1 MVDRTKR
8 LEKIHEKGFTIY
20 EAPENENPFWSEDI
34 SPNFSKIKVGA
45 RTLTDAVYDIGSY
58 KKIDSRLGDKKE
70 VLRAI
75 HNNDYATMREI
86 SNFFFKTNGI
96 YSRLCRYLAYMY
108 RYDWMITPFV
118 NGAESVKSDKVL
130 KDFYAGLTYLDST
143 NIKKM
148 CGEIALKVIQNG
160 CYYGYK
166 MNNSKKV
173 ILQELDPNYCR
184 VRYFIDG
191 KPVVEFCMKYF
202 DDKFRSITQ
211 KMQILEIFP
220 DEFKKGYILYKKGKL
235 PADAP
240 GETGGWYT
248 LTPGAVVKFN
258 INNEDYPFMISTIPA
273 IIDLDAAIELDRKK
287 MEQQLLKIII
297 QKMPID
303 KNGDLVFDVDE
314 ARELHNNAVCMLS
327 KAIGLD
333 VLTTFADVDVAN
345 MADNATLNA
354 SSDSVDNA
362 KNTVYS
368 MAGISSLQFNTDGNI
383 ALEKSI
389 LNDAASID
397 NLISQFEEFLND
409 CLEKFNRNPKKYCL
423 KAQMLRTTIY
433 NYQELSKLYKEQMQL
448 GYSKFLAQIALGQSQ
463 SFVLANAYFENDVL
477 DLINVFIPPLMSST
491 MNAEVLNNHG
501 KGGTTS
507 EGGDGTGD
515 GEVGRPEK
523 ADDEKSEKTIAN
535 KESAN

>member
-1 MVDRTKR
+1 MLIDRTKR
-8 LEKIHEKGFTIY
+8 LEKIHSKGFSLVT
-20 EAPENENPFWSEDI
+20 PEEEINPFQEYQSID
-34 SPNFSKIKVGA
+34 FSKIKVGA
-45 RTLTDAVYDIGSY
+45 RTLTDAIYDIGNY
-58 KKIDSRLGDKKE
+58 KKIDPRLGDKAE

-75 HNNDYATMREI
+75 NNCDYAKLREI

-96 YSRLCRYLAYMY
+96 YSRLCRYMAYMY

-118 NGAESVKSDKVL
+118 NADSVKSEKVL
-130 KDFYAGLTYLDST
+130 TDFYAGLNYFDNT

-148 CGEIALKVIQNG
+148 FGEIALKVIRNG
-160 CYYGYK
+160 CYYGYIMPNK
-166 MNNSKKV
+166 EKIV
-173 ILQELDPNYCR
+173 LQELDANYCR
-184 VRYFIDG
+184 VRYFVDG
-191 KPVVEFCMKYF
+191 RPVVEFCMKYF
-202 DDKFRSITQ
+202 DDKFKTAKEKVRVLN
-211 KMQILEIFP
+211 MMP
-220 DEFKKGYILYKKGKL
+220 DDFKKGYELYKKGKL

-240 GETGGWYT
+240 GQTAGWYA
-248 LTPGAVVKFN
+248 LNPEEVVKFN
-258 INNEDYPFMISTIPA
+258 INDEDYPFLISVIPS
-273 IIDLDAAIELDRKK
+273 IIDLDAAIALDRKK

-314 ARELHNNAVCMLS
+314 ARELHNNAVLMLG

-333 VLTTFADVDVAN
+333 VLTTFADVDVASL
-345 MADNATLNA
+345 ADTATLNA
-354 SSDSVDNA
+354 SSDSINNA

-397 NLISQFEEFLND
+397 NLISQFEEFLNYS
-409 CLEKFNRNPKKYCL
+409 LKKKVNKNPKKYVL
-423 KAQMLRTTIY
+423 RAQMLRTTIY
-433 NYQELSKLYKEQMQL
+433 NYQELSKLYKEQMQI

-463 SFVLANAYFENDVL
+463 SFILANAYFENDVL

-491 MNAEVLNNHG
+491 MNAEVLNNNG
-501 KGGTTS
+501 KGGVS
-507 EGGDGTGD
+507 NSS
-515 GEVGRPEK
+515 GEAGRPEK
-523 ADDEKSEKTIAN
+523 PDDQKSEKTLAN